1 MERLIDFEEARR
13 FLGIQKSTL
22 YDWIHQQKIRYVKV
36 GRLVKF
42 HREDLVKFVDINTV
56 NIRGEARKK

>member
-1 MERLIDFEEARR
+1 MERLIDFEEARL

-22 YDWIHQQKIRYVKV
+22 YDWIHHQRIRYVKV

-42 HREDLVKFVDINTV
+42 HREDLAKFVEINTV
-56 NIRGEARKK
+56 DTRKEARKP

>member
-42 HREDLVKFVDINTV
+42 HREDLTKFVDTNTV
-56 NIRGEARKK
+56 DAKEN

>member
-42 HREDLVKFVDINTV
+42 HQNDIVKFIDENTV
-56 NIRGEARKK
+56 EAKG

>member
-1 MERLIDFEEARR
+1 MNRLIDFEEARR

-22 YDWIHQQKIRYVKV
+22 YEWVHQQKIRYVKV

-42 HREDLVKFVDINTV
+42 HQDDIVKFIDKNTV
-56 NIRGEARKK
+56 EAKG

>member
-42 HREDLVKFVDINTV
+42 HREDLIRFVDTHTV
-56 NIRGEARKK
+56 DARKDL

>member
-42 HREDLVKFVDINTV
+42 HQDDIVKFIDENTV
-56 NIRGEARKK
+56 EAKG

>member
-42 HREDLVKFVDINTV
+42 HQNDIVKFIDENTV
-56 NIRGEARKK
+56 EVKG

>member
-42 HREDLVKFVDINTV
+42 HREDLNKFVDTNTV
-56 NIRGEARKK
+56 DARKN

>member
-1 MERLIDFEEARR
+1 MEVQMERLIDFEEARR

-42 HREDLVKFVDINTV
+42 HREDLIKFVDTNTV
-56 NIRGEARKK
+56 DARKD